1 MRTPGKGK
9 KKTVKVQI
17 LGASLVAGAAVLLAS
32 MGVVEAQRRGGRD
45 NAAMGVPVS
54 TTAVVEDPDA
64 YYGKLVTMSAG
75 VEQVL
80 SKTAFVIDQRKAVG
94 PKEVK
99 AIGKPILVI
108 APYLTASL
116 DPAQYLLMR
125 GQIVKFDP
133 AAIARVASGY
143 SIDLGEEAGAKYVGQ
158 PVLVATS
165 VVNSIS
171 VELGRK
177 PMMAEEL
184 SMSAAMKTINASF
197 AALRT
202 AAQESKADAIGQNT
216 AKLAPAFK
224 ETETIWDGLGQS
236 PAGEW
241 AREAQSH
248 TASIERAAGAGDWEA
263 VKTSAAA
270 LNQTC
275 ANCHGVYR
283 ERQDDGVFRFKAGS
297 F

>member
-1 MRTPGKGK
+1 M
-9 KKTVKVQI
+9 
-17 LGASLVAGAAVLLAS
+17 ASETTSERALRAGVVTAAAVLVAS

-45 NAAMGVPVS
+45 NAALGLPI
-54 TTAVVEDPDA
+54 TTSAVVADPDA

-94 PKEVK
+94 PKSVQ

-116 DPAQYLLMR
+116 THAEYLMMR

-133 AAIARVASGY
+133 AAIARVARDY
-143 SIDLGEEAGAKYVGQ
+143 SLDLGADAGAKYAGQ

-177 PMMAEEL
+177 PMMPEEL
-184 SMSAAMKTINASF
+184 SMSEAMKTINASF

-202 AAQESKADAIGQNT
+202 AAQESKADAIAQNT
-216 AKLAPAFK
+216 ARLVPAFK
-224 ETETIWDGLGQS
+224 QTETIWDGLGQS

-248 TASIERAAGAGDWEA
+248 TASIARAAGTGDWEA
-263 VKTSAAA
+263 VKTSTAA
-270 LNQTC
+270 LNATC
-275 ANCHGVYR
+275 ASCHGVYR

>member
-1 MRTPGKGK
+1 
-9 KKTVKVQI
+9 V
-17 LGASLVAGAAVLLAS
+17 VLFAS

-45 NAAMGVPVS
+45 NAAAGLPVS
-54 TTAVVEDPDA
+54 TNAVLEDPDA

-94 PKEVK
+94 PKSVQS
-99 AIGKPILVI
+99 IGKPILVI

-116 DPAQYLLMR
+116 DHAQYLMMR
-125 GQIVKFDP
+125 GQIVKFDQ
-133 AAIARVASGY
+133 AAIARVASDY
-143 SIDLGEEAGAKYVGQ
+143 SLDLGPEAGAKYAGQ

-165 VVNSIS
+165 VVTSTS
-171 VELGRK
+171 LELGRK
-177 PMMAEEL
+177 PMMPEEL
-184 SMSAAMKTINASF
+184 SLSATMKTINSSF

-202 AAQESKADAIGQNT
+202 AAQESKADAIAANT

-224 ETETIWDGLGQS
+224 QTETLWDNLGQS

-248 TASIERAAGAGDWEA
+248 TASIEKAAGAGDWET

-275 ANCHGVYR
+275 ASCHGVYR